1 MNLRR
6 ILKVFAV
13 VMATFAA
20 GAPVAGPVSL
30 PAPELQVRIDDAR
43 LPELSGLAPSRRQA
57 GLWWALNDS
66 GNAPELIAFDSQG
79 RIQGGVRVSGVIN
92 HDWEDLA
99 SFEDDQGRWLLI
111 GDIGNNFG
119 LRSEVSLIL
128 LREPR
133 PDAGSVAPHR
143 VLRFT
148 WADGA
153 RDSESLAVDVA
164 ARQVLLADKGRRPV
178 GLYALSL
185 DDPGPLAEAQR
196 LADLPDLSHGPP
208 PHALSVAAGRW
219 RGTPT
224 AMDLDASGR
233 RLLLLTGA
241 SLSLFRRDAGQ
252 DWRAVVRV
260 APTLQVALG
269 PIGAHHRGAFEAA
282 AFDVSGNHV
291 WFGHE
296 GRPAW
301 LYRWTPGSDQTR
313 H

>member
-1 MNLRR
+1 MSLRLT
-6 ILKVFAV
+6 LKVLAV
-13 VMATFAA
+13 IAVTLASAA
-20 GAPVAGPVSL
+20 AADPVS
-30 PAPELQVRIDDAR
+30 PAVPELQARINDAR

-66 GNAPELIAFDSQG
+66 GNAPELIALDPQG
-79 RIQGGVRVSGVIN
+79 QVLGAVRVSGVIN

-99 SFEDDQGRWLLI
+99 SYEDEDGRWLLI
-111 GDIGNNFG
+111 GDIGDNFG

-133 PDAGSVAPHR
+133 PDAVSVAPQR

-185 DDPGPLAEAQR
+185 DDPGPLTEARR
-196 LADLPDLSHGPP
+196 LADLPELVPGPP
-208 PHALSVAAGRW
+208 PHALTVAAGRW

-224 AMDLDASGR
+224 AMDLDAGGR
-233 RLLLLTGA
+233 RLLLLTA
-241 SLSLFRRDAGQ
+241 TSLSLFHRDAGQ
-252 DWRAVVRV
+252 SWRDAVRV
-260 APTLQVALG
+260 APARQIALG
-269 PIGAHHRGAFEAA
+269 PIGARRRGAFEAA
-282 AFDVSGNHV
+282 AFDAAGDRV

-296 GRPAW
+296 GRSAW
-301 LYRWTPGSDQTR
+301 LYRWTPGTE
-313 H
+313 